1 MKQNNTLREIGEV
14 LDRAKH
20 VYIIPHELMDGDA
33 FGSAIALCKSLRL
46 GGRQAYI
53 LLEDKIPDYLEFLDR
68 GYCTYDQELFPV
80 PDVSI
85 CIDCGDLSRFKNRVE
100 AFQAARTRI
109 CLDHHTTSRRLFDL
123 NYVDGKAAAT
133 GEIVYDLLTTMDWPI
148 DKEIAEAIFAAITT
162 DTGNFQFSNTTK
174 RSHEIVIALY
184 DKGMNFSKISVA
196 IYQNESMDKFRL
208 ESKVIES
215 AEIFAGGLGVVACV
229 TQEMLRECNCSM
241 EEAEGIVTKLRS
253 IRGVEISVLIKE
265 YPDGCMKVG
274 LRAKHVGDVSRIATR
289 FGGGGHI
296 KAAGC
301 TICEPMDTV
310 KALIVGA
317 VEEQLG
323 NQR

>member
-1 MKQNNTLREIGEV
+1 MKPNNTLREIGDT
-14 LDRAKH
+14 LAKAKGIL
-20 VYIIPHELMDGDA
+20 IIPHELMDGDA

-46 GGRQAYI
+46 LGKEAWI
-53 LLEDKIPDYLEFLDR
+53 LLEDKIPDYLEFMDK
-68 GYCTYDQELFPV
+68 GYCTYDQTIVGE
-80 PDVSI
+80 PDVSM
-85 CIDCGDLSRFKNRVE
+85 CIDCGDKSRFKKRTD
-100 AFQAARTRI
+100 AFERAKTRI
-109 CLDHHTTSRRLFDL
+109 CLDHHTTSRRSFDL

-133 GEIVYDLLTTMDWPI
+133 GEIVYDLLTEMEWPM

-184 DKGMNFSKISVA
+184 DKGINFSKVSVA

-229 TQEMLRECNCSM
+229 TQDMLRECNCTM
-241 EEAEGIVTKLRS
+241 EEAEGIVAKLRS
-253 IRGVEISVLIKE
+253 IRGVEVSALIKE

-274 LRAKHVGDVSRIATR
+274 LRAKHIGDVSLIATQ
-289 FGGGGHI
+289 FGGGGHV

-301 TICEPMDTV
+301 TICDSMENV
-310 KALIVGA
+310 KAAMIAAIGA
-317 VEEQLG
+317 QLG
-323 NQR
+323 I